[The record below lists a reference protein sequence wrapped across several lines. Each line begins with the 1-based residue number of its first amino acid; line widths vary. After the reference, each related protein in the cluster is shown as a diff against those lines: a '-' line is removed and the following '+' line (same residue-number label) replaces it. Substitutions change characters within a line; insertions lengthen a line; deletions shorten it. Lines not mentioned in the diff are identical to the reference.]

1 MSSNY
6 DIENFAA
13 IAAGQTSPE
22 DLLAAGNYPASG
34 SYIDVTGYTH
44 AACLIH
50 CGAIHNSDAPS
61 FELKQADAA
70 DGTLDTINATY
81 AKVTLAG
88 TDDDEFVLI
97 QLDLAVLAADHH
109 FLSCVVGGTVTNG
122 SYADIVWLLFGG
134 KKQPVTH
141 VATVNTVRYYG
152 QS

>member
-6 DIENFAA
+6 DLENFAA

-22 DLLAAGNYPASG
+22 DALSAGNYPASG
-34 SYIDVTGYTH
+34 SYIDVSGYTH

-50 CGAIHNSDAPS
+50 MGAIHANDDPV
-61 FELKQADAA
+61 FELKETDSTT
-70 DGTLDTINATY
+70 GTLDTLSATY
-81 AKVTLAG
+81 AKVTLDG

-97 QLDLAVLAADHH
+97 QLDLAVLSADHH
-109 FLSCVVGGTVTNG
+109 YLSCVVSGVGNG
-122 SYADIVWLLFGG
+122 SYGDIVFLLFGG